1 VGRPERPIDPDAGPR
16 ERFAYD
22 LRLLRQHAGQPSYRE
37 LAKRAHYSDTTLS
50 VAAAG
55 TALPSLE
62 VTLAFVAACGGDV
75 EEWSRRWHAVDA
87 ELGAAPPAATVS
99 VPAAPAAGEPIPRRR
114 WRRRAAAWG
123 VLAVALALA
132 GSAVGI
138 TAWADG
144 GQRVVGPRRAAVVH
158 TLPSV
163 PGADVYYRVY
173 NATAGPGCP
182 AQAGASFAVNG
193 RWRRQQGSRD
203 GGVNCRGVFLA
214 ASLSGSPGR
223 PASTAEWAFSTRG
236 ALRYSLS
243 FWVPRVS
250 GAAGPVVYDLLTAG
264 GRLLTRYTINQSL
277 DAGLYV
283 TTPAYHLTG
292 GQLRVRLASTGL
304 GSAVIIAASVNVG
317 CS

>member
-22 LRLLRQHAGQPSYRE
+22 LRLLRQQAGQPSYRE

-87 ELGAAPPAATVS
+87 ELRAAPRAAPLA
-99 VPAAPAAGEPIPRRR
+99 VPGAPAAGDPSPRPRRR
-114 WRRRAAAWG
+114 RATAWG
-123 VLAVALALA
+123 ALAVALALA
-132 GSAVGI
+132 ASALVI
-138 TAWADG
+138 AAWAGG
-144 GQRVVGPRRAAVVH
+144 GQRVVPPRRAAVAH

-163 PGADVYYRVY
+163 PGADVYYKVY

-182 AQAGASFAVNG
+182 AQAGASFTVSG
-193 RWRRQQGSRD
+193 RWRRQRGSRD
-203 GGVNCRGVFLA
+203 GGVNCGGVFLT
-214 ASLSGSPGR
+214 ASFSGSPGR
-223 PASTAEWAFSTRG
+223 SASSAEWDFNTRG
-236 ALRYSLS
+236 ALRCSLS

-250 GAAGPVVYDLLTAG
+250 GAAGPVVYDLLTGG
-264 GRLLTRYTINQSL
+264 GRLVTRYAINQSL

-283 TTPAYHLTG
+283 ATPAYWLTG
-292 GQLRVRLASTGL
+292 GQLRVRLASAGR
-304 GSAVIIAASVNVG
+304 GSAVITAASVNVG